1 MYSKLDSLLHSK
13 CKLMLDD
20 LRQDGEPIKFMDIL
34 ERDKQWRCQGC
45 DQSFNKDTIFC
56 QDCQQFRPLEMF
68 KNLLHSPMKVS
79 NFELN
84 CIDQRRIKEKQLI
97 LDQDIKEDEEE
108 SELDKLWFILSGDW
122 LFQWKCFISNKIS
135 NSSSATTESKNKV
148 RFSKNKEIGILP
160 PGQISNALLFITDEH
175 GEQGNVLKP
184 GL

>member
-1 MYSKLDSLLHSK
+1 
-13 CKLMLDD
+13 
-20 LRQDGEPIKFMDIL
+20 
-34 ERDKQWRCQGC
+34 
-45 DQSFNKDTIFC
+45 
-56 QDCQQFRPLEMF
+56 MF
-68 KNLLHSPMKVS
+68 KNLLHNPMKVS

-135 NSSSATTESKNKV
+135 NSSSVTAESKNKV

-160 PGQISNALLFITDEH
+160 PGQISNA
-175 GEQGNVLKP
+175 
-184 GL
+184 